1 MGVKGST
8 PHLRL
13 FICLS
18 PPCWANQSPLFIP
31 CMRSQPTPP
40 PAPQRQKHWS
50 GGVTSNQGLLLSL
63 RTQESHWSCVQ
74 GTHHLKEIL
83 LSRLLKTGQ

>member
-18 PPCWANQSPLFIP
+18 PLCWASQSPPFIP
-31 CMRSQPTPP
+31 CMRSQPTPT
-40 PAPQRQKHWS
+40 PQRQKHWS
-50 GGVTSNQGLLLSL
+50 GGATSNQGLLLSL
-63 RTQESHWSCVQ
+63 RTRESHWSYVL